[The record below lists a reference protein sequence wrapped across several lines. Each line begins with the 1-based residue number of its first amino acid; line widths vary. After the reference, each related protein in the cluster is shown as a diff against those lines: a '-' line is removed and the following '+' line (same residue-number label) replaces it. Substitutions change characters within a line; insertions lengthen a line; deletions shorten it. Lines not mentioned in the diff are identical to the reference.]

1 MLFKIRS
8 IYFTAAISAVLTVA
22 AVASAKYKADNSK
35 IVFHAKGPG
44 GLAIEGKSSTLKI
57 TEDDK
62 SYTFTTFMNTLDTGI
77 GKRNEH
83 MQERFKAAE
92 HPSIVLTVAKDKVDP
107 KKGGSFS
114 GSLNFHGVQ
123 KPVSVKYSVDGK
135 HVSANFSFNIKDHG
149 ITDDD
154 VCEMHVC
161 AKPDVKVDVDFDL
174 KD

>member
-1 MLFKIRS
+1 MFAKIRS
-8 IYFTAAISAVLTVA
+8 VYFTAAISAVLTVA
-22 AVASAKYKADNSK
+22 AVASASYKADNSK

-57 TEDDK
+57 KEDDK
-62 SYTFTTFMNTLDTGI
+62 SVIFTTFMNTLDTGI
-77 GKRNEH
+77 SKRNEH
-83 MQERFKAAE
+83 MQKRFKADE
-92 HPSIVLTVAKDKVDP
+92 FPSIVLTVPKDKVDP
-107 KKGGSFS
+107 KKGGTVP
-114 GSLNFHGVQ
+114 GTLTFHGKE

-135 HVSANFSFNIKDHG
+135 HVKANFGFNIKDHG

-161 AKPDVKVDVDFDL
+161 AKPDVTIDVDFDL

>member
-1 MLFKIRS
+1 MSFKIRS
-8 IYFTAAISAVLTVA
+8 IYSTAAISAVLTVA

-57 TEDDK
+57 SEDDK
-62 SYTFTTFMNTLDTGI
+62 SVTFLTYMNTLDTGI
-77 GKRNEH
+77 SKRNEH
-83 MQERFKAAE
+83 MLKRFKASE
-92 HPSIVLTVAKDKVDP
+92 NPEIKLTVARDNVDP
-107 KKGGSFS
+107 KKGGTVP
-114 GSLNFHGVQ
+114 GTLHFHGVE
-123 KPVSVKYSVDGK
+123 KPVKVSYSVDGK
-135 HVSANFSFNIKDHG
+135 HVSAHFGFNIKDHG

-161 AKPDVKVDVDFDL
+161 AKPDVTVNVDFDL

>member
-1 MLFKIRS
+1 MFSKIRS
-8 IYFTAAISAVLTVA
+8 VYFTAAISAVLTVA
-22 AVASAKYKADNSK
+22 AVASASYKPDNTK

-57 TEDDK
+57 KEDDK
-62 SYTFTTFMNTLDTGI
+62 SVIFTTYMNTLDTGI

-83 MQERFKAAE
+83 MQKRFKAADF
-92 HPSIVLTVAKDKVDP
+92 PNIILTVSKDKADP
-107 KKGGSFS
+107 KKGGTVPGMLS
-114 GSLNFHGVQ
+114 FHGQ
-123 KPVSVKYSVDGK
+123 EKPVKVTYSVDGK
-135 HVSANFSFNIKDHG
+135 HIKASFNVNIKDHG

-161 AKPDVKVDVDFDL
+161 AKPDVAVDVDFDL

>member
-8 IYFTAAISAVLTVA
+8 MYVTAAISAVLTVA
-22 AVASAKYKADNSK
+22 AVASAKYKAENSK

-57 TEDDK
+57 AEDDK
-62 SYTFTTFMNTLDTGI
+62 AYIFTTFMNTLDTGI

-83 MQERFKAAE
+83 MQKRFKATE
-92 HPSIVLTVAKDKVDP
+92 YPEIVLTVAKDKVDP
-107 KKGGSFS
+107 KKS
-114 GSLNFHGVQ
+114 GSAPGSLKFHGAQ
-123 KPVSVKYSVDGK
+123 KPVTFKYTVDGK
-135 HVSANFSFNIKDHG
+135 HVSANFEFNVKDFG

-174 KD
+174 KE